1 MRWTDTL
8 RTLPREARDTLF
20 LLAVIAWILAPLTAH
35 LPPWA
40 SAFSTGLLLWRG
52 QMAWAQRPLPRR
64 WWLLGLL
71 TLAVAGTWFTHRTLA
86 GRDAGMTLLAL
97 LLALKTLEMRARRD
111 AWVVFFLG
119 FFTLLG
125 NFFFSQALPVAAA
138 MLVAVLGLLTALV
151 NAQMPVGR
159 PPLRLALATAGRL
172 ALWGTPVMVLLFVLF
187 PRLGPLWSLP
197 GEGLGGRSGL
207 SGTMQVG
214 TLTALALDESVVLR
228 LRFDD
233 ARTLPPQSALY
244 FRGPVL
250 SHFDGREWLPDPASS
265 TPLPPEQAQRR
276 AQLQVNG
283 PALGYEA
290 TLEPHR
296 RHWLLLLDATTE
308 APELPGTEAWM
319 APDLQWLARRPITE
333 VLRYRASSHPQ
344 FRHGP
349 SDPTIGLRDA
359 TDLPGGFNPRTLAW
373 AAQLRSDRRLVPDP
387 NQDASPALLAAVLDQ
402 LRRGGYQYTLAP
414 GVYGTHTADEF
425 WFDRKAGFCEHIA
438 SAFVVMMR
446 ALDIPARLVTGYQGG
461 ERNPVD
467 GLWTVRQS
475 DAHAWAEVWL
485 RGQGWVRVDP
495 TSAVAPG
502 RTGAFERLQAP
513 RGLLGNAVVT
523 VVSPDLL
530 KRLRAVW
537 DAANSRWNDGVLNY
551 GTSRQMDLLRR
562 LGLEAPSLQDLV
574 RLLAGLL
581 GLGGLLGALWALRER
596 RQRDPWLRLL
606 QRLARRCAA
615 AGLCVPA
622 PASPRALAQ
631 ALRQAFGDAARPVE
645 AQLLQLEALRY
656 APPTAPHTAHYT
668 AQHPSLAGLRQP
680 LEQALAT
687 LLRGP
692 RLSPPPPPPEA
703 TMPPCTSRTP
713 SP

>member
-1 MRWTDTL
+1 MRWPEAL
-8 RTLPREARDTLF
+8 GTLPRETRDTLF

-35 LPPWA
+35 LPLWA
-40 SAFSTGLLLWRG
+40 SAFSAGLLLWRG
-52 QMAWAQRPLPRR
+52 QVAWAQRPLPKRF
-64 WWLLGLL
+64 WLVGLL

-172 ALWGTPVMVLLFVLF
+172 AIWGTPVMVLLFVLF
-187 PRLGPLWSLP
+187 PRLGPLWSMP
-197 GEGLGGRSGL
+197 SDGLGGRSGL
-207 SGTMQVG
+207 SGSMQVG
-214 TLTALALDESVVLR
+214 TLAELALDDSVALR
-228 LRFDD
+228 LRFDEPQ
-233 ARTLPPQSALY
+233 APPPQSALY

-250 SHFDGREWLPDPASS
+250 SRFDGREWLPDPASS
-265 TPLPPEQAQRR
+265 APLPPEQAQRR
-276 AQLQVNG
+276 AQLQVSG
-283 PALGYEA
+283 PALRYEL

-296 RHWLLLLDATTE
+296 RSWLLLLDAATE
-308 APELPGTEAWM
+308 APQLPGTEAWM
-319 APDLQWLARRPITE
+319 APDLQWQARRPLTE
-333 VLRYRASSHPQ
+333 VVRYRAESHPQ

-349 SDPTIGLRDA
+349 DATTIALRDA

-387 NQDASPALLAAVLDQ
+387 NQDASPALLAAVLDH
-402 LRRGGYQYTLAP
+402 LRTGGYRYTLAP
-414 GVYGTHTADEF
+414 GVYGQHTADEF

-446 ALDIPARLVTGYQGG
+446 ALDIPARIVTGYQGG

-530 KRLRAVW
+530 KRLRAAW
-537 DAANSRWNDGVLNY
+537 DAANSRWNDWVLNY
-551 GTSRQMDLLRR
+551 GPSRQMDLLKG
-562 LGLEAPSLQDLV
+562 LGFETPSLQDLL

-581 GLGGLLGALWALRER
+581 GLGGLLGALWTLRER
-596 RQRDPWLRLL
+596 RRRDPWLRLL
-606 QRLARRCAA
+606 QRLAQRCAA
-615 AGLCVPA
+615 AGIAVPA
-622 PASPRALAQ
+622 SASAPVTPRALAQ
-631 ALRQAFGDAARPVE
+631 ALRAAYGDAANPVE
-645 AQLLQLEALRY
+645 ALLLQLEALRY
-656 APPTAPHTAHYT
+656 APPTAQPLRLA
-668 AQHPSLAGLRQP
+668 SLRRP
-680 LEQALAT
+680 LEQALTT
-687 LLRGP
+687 LLRAP
-692 RLSPPPPPPEA
+692 RTSPTPATAEA
-703 TMPPCTSRTP
+703 TIPPCTS
-713 SP
+713 